1 MPLDIVL
8 QILETL
14 KSNKPDST
22 FIVSLHQQYCNL
34 GGLSKK
40 QLEGLH
46 AKAKQ
51 SGLIAE
57 TQLATLE
64 AIIKKKPTR
73 FRSEKIEKAPSFE
86 KDAEAKPLLWALL
99 EKYPQ
104 HKMAVF
110 LQNKV
115 NSNQPLTDTE
125 IGEVKRL
132 HKLLIK

>member
-1 MPLDIVL
+1 MDVTL
-8 QILETL
+8 QILEKL
-14 KSNKPDST
+14 KAAKPDST
-22 FIVSLHQQYCNL
+22 FIVSLHHQYCNR

-51 SGLIAE
+51 SGLITE

-73 FRSEKIEKAPSFE
+73 FRSEKIEKAPDFR
-86 KDAEAKPLLWALL
+86 KDTAVLPLLKNIL
-99 EKYPQ
+99 EQFPQ

-110 LQNKV
+110 LQSKV
-115 NSNQPLTDTE
+115 FANLTLSDSE
-125 IGEVKRL
+125 IQEIQRL
-132 HKLLIK
+132 HKILIK